1 MDNKTNFYFEVTYS
15 LYVDGEDGKA
25 ELIEK
30 TSNDRPYTFI
40 SGLGFALDYFENQLL
55 QLEQDSSFNF
65 TIPVDEAY
73 GKYLPEHVLTLGK
86 DIFMRDGKFD
96 TTVIY
101 PGAVL
106 PMMNEDGNRLQG
118 IVTEVRQDAVVM
130 DFNHPLSVKA
140 LTFKGKIIAKR
151 PATEQEIQKLLN
163 YTQCGCCG
171 GHCESDCHGE
181 CKDGDGCHG
190 GCKCHDNK

>member
-1 MDNKTNFYFEVTYS
+1 MDNKTNFYFEVAYS
-15 LYVDGEDGKA
+15 LYADGEDGKA

-30 TSNDRPYTFI
+30 TSSDRPYSFI

-55 QLEQDSSFNF
+55 QLEQDSPFNF
-65 TIPVDEAY
+65 TIPVEDAY
-73 GKYLPEHVLTLGK
+73 GEYLPEHVLTLSK

-118 IVTEVRQDAVVM
+118 IVIEVQQDNVIM
-130 DFNHPLSVKA
+130 DFNHPLAGKS
-140 LTFKGKIIAKR
+140 LTFKGKILTRR
-151 PATEQEIQKLLN
+151 PATDKEIQKLLN
-163 YTQCGCCG
+163 YTQGGCCG
-171 GHCESDCHGE
+171 GHCEGGCHGD
-181 CKDGDGCHG
+181 CNDGKCGDGCG
-190 GCKCHDNK
+190 NCHKD